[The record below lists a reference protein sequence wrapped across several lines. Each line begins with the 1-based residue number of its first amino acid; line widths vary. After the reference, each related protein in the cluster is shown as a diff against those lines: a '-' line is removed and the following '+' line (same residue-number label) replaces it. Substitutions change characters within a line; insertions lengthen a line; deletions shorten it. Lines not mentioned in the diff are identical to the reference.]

1 VEVPVTFEAFA
12 GHRTHGIDRPELR
25 NLWCSEMNGL
35 DRHLSIMPEAPASSG
50 RSRVAEAALQAH
62 ELDLVVARLLHSL
75 GDAAGGTDRRTVV
88 LILRGPPAFGH
99 APSVD

>member
-1 VEVPVTFEAFA
+1 
-12 GHRTHGIDRPELR
+12 
-25 NLWCSEMNGL
+25 
-35 DRHLSIMPEAPASSG
+35 MPEAPAISR
-50 RSRVAEAALQAH
+50 RSRVAEAALQAD
-62 ELDLVVARLLHSL
+62 ELDFVIACLLHSL